1 MKFVGV
7 ASSLIAA
14 VAAASQKAVHGA
26 TSNSNTRRSNGV
38 LSKNDIPDSGRD
50 WVSLPNGVQFQ
61 PGPTDGKNKE
71 ENDRLEYLRKLAY
84 DGFTSES
91 SSDVQRNPQLS
102 QIFVD
107 GTETYY
113 DEWAQAWRV
122 LGWYIDCDACDEQ
135 DNHDNNGDG
144 DQYESCWVFAEYNNY
159 DENNKYENN
168 QDQNKQNQYR
178 GGCQRYL
185 VWAAVRNHPCHRFV
199 LPQFLV
205 QFSHLRTLKP
215 NIWIWI

>member
-14 VAAASQKAVHGA
+14 VAAASHKVGHGA
-26 TSNSNTRRSNGV
+26 TINSNKGRLNGA
-38 LSKNDIPDSGRD
+38 LSKDDIPDSGRD

-61 PGPTDGKNKE
+61 PGPTDGKNEE
-71 ENDRLEYLRKLAY
+71 ENERLEYLRKLAF
-84 DGFTSES
+84 DGFTSNNAES
-91 SSDVQRNPQLS
+91 SSGVQSNPQLS
-102 QIFVD
+102 QVFVD

-135 DNHDNNGDG
+135 YEDG
-144 DQYESCWVFAEYNNY
+144 DNDDDGYHYENCWVFAQYNDY
-159 DENNKYENN
+159 YENNKYNN
-168 QDQNKQNQYR
+168 NNNNDHQDENKQNQYR

-185 VWAAVRNHPCHRFV
+185 VWAAVRYHN
-199 LPQFLV
+199 
-205 QFSHLRTLKP
+205 
-215 NIWIWI
+215 